1 MTVAIIII
9 VGGVC
14 FIVCMSAVLIWF
26 FRNVLDHASMLMF
39 PRR

>member
-1 MTVAIIII
+1 MATTIIII

-14 FIVCMSAVLIWF
+14 FIAGVSAVLIRF
-26 FRNVLDHASMLMF
+26 FRNVLDHASMIMF